1 MTSQWC
7 ACEKGWR
14 AACGITTEQ
23 CCEACGLA
31 RIRDVSSA
39 ENIGNIVKNLL
50 QNGCRPQQLCIPPE
64 DVNDRKPPRRRRYGE
79 DTDTESQEEE
89 EEEGEGDD
97 EVEGEWEAGDG
108 SQAKPDE
115 HDQGEDELPVDTPEP
130 EYRAVTSGE
139 L

>member
-14 AACGITTEQ
+14 AACGTTTEQ
-23 CCEACGLA
+23 CCEACGLT

-64 DVNDRKPPRRRRYGE
+64 DVNGRKPPRTRRYGE
-79 DTDTESQEEE
+79 DTDTESQEED
-89 EEEGEGDD
+89 EGEGDD

-115 HDQGEDELPVDTPEP
+115 HDQGEDEPHVDTPEP
-130 EYRAVTSGE
+130 EGRAVTSGE